1 MTAPVLALDR
11 DKVKSIGRRRM
22 QHPPPVGCCSNR
34 IVAGDDEE
42 EGCEGQG
49 SLEASLELDSVNH
62 DGGRPPDRPIL
73 HKDWEPA
80 LSARPPSES

>member
-22 QHPPPVGCCSNR
+22 QHPLLS
-34 IVAGDDEE
+34 VAARTELSLAGDEE